1 MKLLI
6 IGGSGIIS
14 GEVCAAALNNG
25 DEVTIFNR
33 GRRPEQLDK
42 RAKLVAGNIREESA
56 ESIAARLDGE
66 YDVVADFLSYTPEH
80 VEKTLEIVKNR
91 CKQYIFA
98 SSATAYNDIGD
109 AVYTESVPVG
119 ECFWSYAQQKAD
131 CEYYLRALDLPC
143 KYTIVRPY
151 VTYGR
156 TRLPYQVAPLQYYT
170 IIDRIKKHKPIM
182 ICNENTRCTLTYA
195 PEFAVGVYGL
205 MLNEKAY
212 GEAFHVTTHHNTT
225 WGHVIRA
232 VAERLGE
239 PLELV
244 DIPREYLLAHRDGRG
259 VDIDEILGDKSRD
272 MVLDNAKIRSA
283 VPAFRPDTDIDKGL
297 DAVFEFFSEPHH
309 QIVNAEWDAALD
321 AYIEEYIKN
330 CEK

>member
-14 GEVCAAALNNG
+14 GEVCAAALDRG
-25 DEVTIFNR
+25 DEVTVFNR
-33 GRRPEQLDK
+33 GNRSEQLDP
-42 RAKLVAGNIREESA
+42 RARLVKGNIRVESA
-56 ESIAARLDGE
+56 ESIGARLDNG
-66 YDVVADFLSYTPEH
+66 YDVVADFLSYSPEH
-80 VEKTLEIVKNR
+80 VEKTLGIVKDR
-91 CKQYIFA
+91 CRQYIFV

-109 AVYTESVPVG
+109 GVYTESVPVG
-119 ECFWSYAQQKAD
+119 DCFWSYAGQKAE
-131 CEYYLRALDLPC
+131 CEAYLRSSDLPC
-143 KYTIVRPY
+143 EYTIVRPY

-182 ICNENTRCTLTYA
+182 ICGEDTKCTLTYA

-212 GEAFHVTTHHNTT
+212 GEAFHVTTHHRTT

-244 DIPREYLLAHRDGRG
+244 DIPREYLLAHRDSHG
-259 VDIDEILGDKSRD
+259 VDIDEILGDKSRN

-283 VPAFRPDTDIDKGL
+283 VPAFRPDTDIDRGL
-297 DAVFEFFSEPHH
+297 DAVFEFFSEPRH

-321 AYIEEYIKN
+321 AYIEEYRKSR
-330 CEK
+330 E